1 MYIDY
6 SYQKRRDRAKSHFA
20 YHPAGDCTMM
30 MLLLALSYAT
40 AALTTAAAAP
50 FTLSKT
56 LGDHAVLQN
65 PAVLHGSG
73 TAGATVTTSATT
85 AATAEATTA
94 SERAPLTQLTTTV
107 GADGIWRQPLP
118 TMPEGFTP
126 HSFNIT
132 SAGSSLALSD
142 ILFGKTLLCSG
153 ELSDSGWL
161 AS

>member
-1 MYIDY
+1 MPTHR
-6 SYQKRRDRAKSHFA
+6 QT
-20 YHPAGDCTMM
+20 PMM

-73 TAGATVTTSATT
+73 TVGATVTTTT
-85 AATAEATTA
+85 AATAEAATA